1 MWPYWSLF
9 LVIAYLAVTHHR
21 PILVNGLEGRWSAS
35 WRVLFIVLVLMIGF
49 RYEVGVDWGN
59 YLGHIEQAAE
69 DDFLV
74 AIQSGDPAY
83 SAMNWLGSRYGD
95 VYLPN
100 MIAAALF
107 SAGLI
112 VFSRC
117 QPFPWLAVTVAVPY
131 LVIAVAMG
139 YNRQGLALGFV
150 MLGLATWQ
158 KGHAVRLVFWITLAA
173 LCHKSA
179 IILLPLVALG
189 SVKRKFLTFL
199 SIALIG
205 VSFYLLFLLETV
217 EAWNETYIQA
227 EYQSSGG
234 LVRVIMNAFPAGLF
248 LLFRK
253 KFKLSET
260 QLKFWTWMAFG
271 AIGLLIILPFS
282 PSSTAVDRIALY
294 WIPLQIFVL
303 ARLPSVLK
311 IYCGSTSFWVAI
323 ITLYCTL
330 VLFVWIFFA
339 DFSWAW
345 IPYQF
350 YPWVWLW
357 Q

>member
-9 LVIAYLAVTHHR
+9 LVIAYLAITHSR
-21 PILVNGLEGRWSAS
+21 PLLVNGLEGRWSAN
-35 WRVLFIVLVLMIGF
+35 WIFLFIVLVLMIGF
-49 RYEVGVDWGN
+49 RHEVGVDWGN
-59 YLGHIEQAAE
+59 YLSHIEQAVE

-74 AIQSGDPAY
+74 AIQTGDPLYRAI
-83 SAMNWLGSRYGD
+83 NWLGSRYGD
-95 VYLPN
+95 VYLTN
-100 MIAAALF
+100 MIAAVLF

-112 VFSRC
+112 IFSRC
-117 QPFPWLAVTVAVPY
+117 QPFPWLAVAVAVPY

-139 YNRQGLALGFV
+139 YNRQGLALGLV
-150 MLGLATWQ
+150 MLGLAAWQ
-158 KGHAVRLVFWITLAA
+158 KGHTARLVFWILLAA

-179 IILLPLVALG
+179 IILLPFVALG

-199 SIALIG
+199 AVILIG
-205 VSFYLLFLLETV
+205 VSFYLLFLIEMV
-217 EAWNETYIQA
+217 EAWNEIYFEAQ
-227 EYQSSGG
+227 YHSSGG
-234 LVRVIMNAFPAGLF
+234 LVRVYMNVFPAGLF

-253 KFKLSET
+253 KFKLSEA
-260 QLKFWTWMAFG
+260 QLMFWTWMALG
-271 AIGLLIILPFS
+271 AIGLLIIFPFS

-294 WIPLQIFVL
+294 WIPLQIFVWS
-303 ARLPSVLK
+303 RLPMVLK
-311 IYCGSTSFWVAI
+311 TYYGSILFWVVVI
-323 ITLYCTL
+323 VFYYFL